1 MLVPVSLLVFLFV
14 SFVFPVFVSLSLNSC
29 VMFWDIRAPRVLQTM
44 ADQRKQKVEEK
55 PLENPHGVPNTFKH
69 LDLTWKPLIRV
80 QHISYNISYCIYH
93 TVPLLMYNRPLG

>member
-1 MLVPVSLLVFLFV
+1 MYQMLGPVSLLVFLFV
-14 SFVFPVFVSLSLNSC
+14 SFVLSVSVSLPTSC

-80 QHISYNISYCIYH
+80 QHISLYH
-93 TVPLLMYNRPLG
+93 Y